1 MLKIGFCFS
10 VGIKNGQN
18 RDTGNLR
25 NNLSD
30 PRNAKKY
37 NFVFLPMNYQYM
49 LRLNSFNFLTGLS
62 QKMNANNF
70 TEEPDNEKED
80 LSKDGGVLKEIL
92 KRGEG
97 ELIKDGFEV
106 KLNYQGKL
114 ADGRVFD
121 SSLTRKK
128 PFSFIVGEGKVISG
142 WEIGIKSMRMGEKA
156 KFFITSKYGYKKKGI
171 PPIIPP
177 NADLFFEI
185 EILDIIE
192 NKKNILAKPPSNSN
206 NTMQVTDE
214 RDSTNKNIEE
224 KSLSRKFF
232 FISPFSSQSGEKAP
246 WWLNPNITFFLIF
259 LLIMILFVLVYSL
272 GGINHSFDNPSSIL
286 DSEDYFM

>member
-1 MLKIGFCFS
+1 MLKICFS
-10 VGIKNGQN
+10 YSIGTKNR
-18 RDTGNLR
+18 RDGDAGSLR
-25 NNLSD
+25 KNFLG
-30 PRNAKKY
+30 PRNVKQY
-37 NFVFLPMNYQYM
+37 NFFFLPINYRCM
-49 LRLNSFNFLTGLS
+49 LRLNDFNHLTGLS
-62 QKMNANNF
+62 QKMNAVNF
-70 TEEPDNEKED
+70 TEEEGNEEED

-92 KRGEG
+92 KEGKG

-142 WEIGIKSMRMGEKA
+142 WEIGVKSMRMGEKA
-156 KFFITSKYGYKKKGI
+156 KFYISSKYGYKKKGI

-185 EILDIIE
+185 EILDITE
-192 NKKNILAKPPSNSN
+192 NKKNILVKPTSISND
-206 NTMQVTDE
+206 TLQVANE
-214 RDSTNKNIEE
+214 KNLTNKNYEE
-224 KSLSRKFF
+224 KSLSQKFF

-259 LLIMILFVLVYSL
+259 LLIMILFVVVYSL

-286 DSEDYFM
+286 DSEDNFM